1 MSAPLLPPAHLDP
14 WLTMFRPEGLLYPPS
29 LMKRFRPCGNSAHPW
44 TVSGDGYR
52 RERHSRQSQWYDNTR
67 SDEQWVVIAYQAL
80 DGQIHAESS
89 FLLRFLMAWLAN
101 PIAFVP
107 ILLGMILLVLPGIYV
122 LIRLFLATPAV
133 MIDGYDPFEALSES
147 WQLMDRS
154 ILSTAVALV
163 IVGILGFAVLFPLIF
178 LTRSSF
184 VTNIVA
190 SLIVGTLSAG
200 IQAFLY
206 LELAEPS

>member
-1 MSAPLLPPAHLDP
+1 
-14 WLTMFRPEGLLYPPS
+14 
-29 LMKRFRPCGNSAHPW
+29 
-44 TVSGDGYR
+44 
-52 RERHSRQSQWYDNTR
+52 
-67 SDEQWVVIAYQAL
+67 
-80 DGQIHAESS
+80 
-89 FLLRFLMAWLAN
+89 
-101 PIAFVP
+101 
-107 ILLGMILLVLPGIYV
+107 
-122 LIRLFLATPAV
+122 
-133 MIDGYDPFEALSES
+133 
-147 WQLMDRS
+147 MDRS